1 MNSHGA
7 VARGV
12 LSVQGIGKRAD
23 KRRAV
28 RTLLCRLRDGC
39 KDGEGSALVEF
50 AFIAPMFVALMLG
63 IVILGVGLNNYMVL
77 TDAVNVG
84 SRAFALSRGE
94 GALTGGDPCAY
105 AVQMAN
111 NDAAALSQ
119 SSISYKIMWTTS
131 ASGSPVTTTYTNSC
145 PGIQLQGGQD
155 TVTMQATYPAI
166 MPTVQQDGF
175 FLWTG
180 LGSWTLA
187 AHSTQLV
194 Q

>member
-1 MNSHGA
+1 MN
-7 VARGV
+7 ARGAEIECT
-12 LSVQGIGKRAD
+12 STVQHTG
-23 KRRAV
+23 RRGGRRHAF
-28 RTLLCRLRDGC
+28 RTLWGRLRDVC
-39 KDGEGSALVEF
+39 KKQEGSGLVEF
-50 AFIAPMFVALMLG
+50 AFVAPMFVALMLG
-63 IVILGVGLNNYMVL
+63 IVILGVGINNYIVL
-77 TDAVNVG
+77 TDAVGVG

-94 GALTGGDPCAY
+94 NALTGGDPCAY

-119 SSISYKIMWTTS
+119 SSISYTIKWTTS

-145 PGIQLQGGQD
+145 PGIQLLGGQD

-166 MPTVQQDGF
+166 MPTVKQDGI
-175 FLWTG
+175 FLWTS

>member
-1 MNSHGA
+1 MKSRGA
-7 VARGV
+7 VAQGV
-12 LSVQGIGKRAD
+12 LPVQRIGNRAD
-23 KRRAV
+23 KRCTA
-28 RTLLCRLRDGC
+28 RTILCRLRDGC
-39 KDGEGSALVEF
+39 KEGEGSALVEF

-63 IVILGVGLNNYMVL
+63 IVILGVGLNNYIVL

-84 SRAFALSRGE
+84 SRAFALARGE
-94 GALTGGDPCAY
+94 DALTGGDPCAY
-105 AVQMAN
+105 AVQLAN

-119 SSISYKIMWTTS
+119 SSISYTIKWTTY

-155 TVTMQATYPAI
+155 TVTMQATYPAV
-166 MPTVQQDGF
+166 MPVVQREGI
-175 FLWTG
+175 FLWTS